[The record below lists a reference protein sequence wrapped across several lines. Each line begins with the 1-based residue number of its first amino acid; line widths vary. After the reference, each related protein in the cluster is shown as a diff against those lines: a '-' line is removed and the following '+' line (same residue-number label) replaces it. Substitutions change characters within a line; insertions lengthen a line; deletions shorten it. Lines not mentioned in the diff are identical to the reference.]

1 MRIAVYEDDFYVSHG
16 IVLGGK
22 LDKNLDD
29 IAYFLKQNSEE
40 TIIVGKQFIIV
51 KYILNL
57 KNFSKLTEIIQL
69 NNKKDYQI

>member
-29 IAYFLKQNSEE
+29 IAYFLK
-40 TIIVGKQFIIV
+40 
-51 KYILNL
+51 
-57 KNFSKLTEIIQL
+57 
-69 NNKKDYQI
+69 